1 MQVSTGLTPMD
12 QPPLQHQIF
21 LNISLKNGA
30 VGGGRGLKMT
40 LAEVNKRPI
49 VAHKCRLDWMSCA
62 AFVLRDTV
70 FFFFTGRKRSAIF
83 SLMNF
88 KI

>member
-1 MQVSTGLTPMD
+1 MQVSTRLTPMD

-30 VGGGRGLKMT
+30 AGGGLKMT

>member
-1 MQVSTGLTPMD
+1 MQVSTRLTPMD

-30 VGGGRGLKMT
+30 VGGGLKMT

>member
-1 MQVSTGLTPMD
+1 MQVSTRLTPMD

>member
-30 VGGGRGLKMT
+30 VGGGLKMT

>member
-1 MQVSTGLTPMD
+1 MD

-21 LNISLKNGA
+21 LNISLKNGT
-30 VGGGRGLKMT
+30 VGGGGLKMT

>member
-1 MQVSTGLTPMD
+1 MD

-30 VGGGRGLKMT
+30 VGGGLKMT

>member
-30 VGGGRGLKMT
+30 VGGGGLKMT

-62 AFVLRDTV
+62 ASVLRDTV

>member
-1 MQVSTGLTPMD
+1 MQVSTGLAPMD

-30 VGGGRGLKMT
+30 VGGGLKMT